1 MDRRDE
7 LIQAGLVL
15 ASELSLSAVLQRIIE
30 LAAEITGARYGA
42 LGVVEEEADRIHH
55 DRRHA
60 RAASSDRRSPRRAR
74 DPWRPHPSRDRPNAR
89 PDRRYHQGSSPSR
102 LPPHHPEMRSFLGA
116 PIVAR
121 GEVFGD
127 IYLTEKL
134 GAAQFSEEDEQS
146 ILVLASQ
153 AGVAIH
159 NARLYEESRRRE
171 RWLDAVQDI
180 TNAVLSGTGSDQAL
194 ALIASRARDLVAADL
209 ATVVIPD
216 PWKRTG
222 DPSRGR

>member
-42 LGVVEEEADRIHH
+42 LGVVEEGRLTEFITTGITAEQRRAIGDLPFGHGILGVLIHRGADRTPVRIA
-55 DRRHA
+55 DITKDPRRH
-60 RAASSDRRSPRRAR
+60 
-74 DPWRPHPSRDRPNAR
+74 
-89 PDRRYHQGSSPSR
+89 GF
-102 LPPHHPEMRSFLGA
+102 PPHHPEMRSFLGA

-127 IYLTEKL
+127 IYLTKKL
-134 GAAQFSEEDEQS
+134 GAPEFSQEDEGA

-159 NARLYEESRRRE
+159 NARLYEETRRRE
-171 RWLDAVQDI
+171 RWLDAVRDI
-180 TNAVLSGTGSDQAL
+180 TNAVLYLVSDTGRYSVTITDARGCRATGSGVYR
-194 ALIASRARDLVAADL
+194 IRDCRGQLTHTS
-209 ATVVIPD
+209 AT
-216 PWKRTG
+216 
-222 DPSRGR
+222 

>member
-42 LGVVEEEADRIHH
+42 LGVVEEGRLTEFITTGVT
-55 DRRHA
+55 
-60 RAASSDRRSPRRAR
+60 PEQRRAIGDLPVGHGILGVLIHR
-74 DPWRPHPSRDRPNAR
+74 GTDRTPVRIADITKDPRH
-89 PDRRYHQGSSPSR
+89 HGF
-102 LPPHHPEMRSFLGA
+102 PPHHPEMRSFLGA

-134 GAAQFSEEDEQS
+134 GAAEFSEEDEQVHPRAR
-146 ILVLASQ
+146 I
-153 AGVAIH
+153 AG
-159 NARLYEESRRRE
+159 RRRDPQ
-171 RWLDAVQDI
+171 RP
-180 TNAVLSGTGSDQAL
+180 AL
-194 ALIASRARDLVAADL
+194 
-209 ATVVIPD
+209 
-216 PWKRTG
+216 
-222 DPSRGR
+222 

>member
-1 MDRRDE
+1 M
-7 LIQAGLVL
+7 
-15 ASELSLSAVLQRIIE
+15 
-30 LAAEITGARYGA
+30 
-42 LGVVEEEADRIHH
+42 
-55 DRRHA
+55 
-60 RAASSDRRSPRRAR
+60 ASSSIAGPTERPSGSPISPRILAITASL
-74 DPWRPHPSRDRPNAR
+74 HTT
-89 PDRRYHQGSSPSR
+89 RRCGR
-102 LPPHHPEMRSFLGA
+102 FLGA

-171 RWLDAVQDI
+171 RWLDAVRDI

-216 PWKRTG
+216 PDGNELVIQVADGDQAEALTG
-222 DPSRGR
+222 RGFPAEGSISGAVVVSGQTRGLRGRLDGRPG